1 MEHRV
6 KLRLMID
13 DDLRARQ
20 TLAKAAIRAAEW
32 LGLDQ
37 EAIAALLG
45 KHRSEQQLQL
55 EPATGEWCNALAL
68 IDIATRLE
76 RLAGGQDA
84 ARTWMRGPNLEL
96 GQPPI
101 RVIAA
106 PTGLDSVRNYLGRVD
121 R

>member
-13 DDLRARQ
+13 NDLRARQ

-76 RLAGGQDA
+76 RLAGGQERREHGCV
-84 ARTWMRGPNLEL
+84 ARISSSGSRLFG
-96 GQPPI
+96 
-101 RVIAA
+101 
-106 PTGLDSVRNYLGRVD
+106 
-121 R
+121 